1 MLCCSL
7 HATVPE
13 SSPVGNGAAAARK
26 VGRVLDTSPL
36 TAAVERFAD
45 RLRAMPQSRLRQGA
59 AAEALELARELSV
72 RAQAL
77 EAPRQGAGAAPA
89 REMPDAGVFVV
100 GDQVA
105 VAGLDLAQALR
116 AAAAEEPSGPPET
129 AKAPS
134 GMLDEAVRLVERAE
148 ARATR

>member
-1 MLCCSL
+1 M
-7 HATVPE
+7 
-13 SSPVGNGAAAARK
+13 
-26 VGRVLDTSPL
+26 LDTSPL

-45 RLRAMPQSRLRQGA
+45 RLRAMPQSRLQQGA

-72 RAQAL
+72 RAQEL
-77 EAPRQGAGAAPA
+77 EAPSRGAGAAPA
-89 REMPDAGVFVV
+89 RRMPDAGVFVV

-105 VAGLDLAQALR
+105 VAGMDLAEALR
-116 AAAAEEPSGPPET
+116 AAATAAEGSPET

-148 ARATR
+148 AGATR